1 MDRLSLLNNGI
12 RCTGL
17 REESSIVLF
26 GKVVMALSSDVA
38 DGNVRMFYRKESLL
52 EEAVPR

>member
-1 MDRLSLLNNGI
+1 MDRLSLLNYGL

-26 GKVVMALSSDVA
+26 GKVVKLGLHYDISISISINISCV
-38 DGNVRMFYRKESLL
+38 NRE
-52 EEAVPR
+52 

>member
-1 MDRLSLLNNGI
+1 MERLSLLYYGL

-26 GKVVMALSSDVA
+26 GKVVMALSSDVQA
-38 DGNVRMFYRKESLL
+38 
-52 EEAVPR
+52 